1 MNAVR
6 LAFGLLTAVPTGG
19 LPRVDPRA
27 ARAAMLLAPVTALPL
42 LAVVAAAHA
51 MVAAGAPSL
60 VAATLVVAFGA
71 LYSRGMHLDGL
82 ADTADGL
89 SAGYDA
95 ESSLRAMKA
104 SDTGPSGV
112 AAVTLALLVEVVAL
126 GSLLPSGAGT
136 GLACVAWLASR
147 HTLALACRRGVPA
160 AQPEGLGALV
170 AGTVGPLGLATSAA
184 VLAAVAATLPLMA
197 SALPPS
203 SFLATSA
210 AGGSSTGWLGLLV
223 AGSGLAASAALV
235 RRCRRRLG
243 GISGDVLGA
252 GIEVSLSASLAV
264 GALAVGMA
272 S

>member
-1 MNAVR
+1 
-6 LAFGLLTAVPTGG
+6 
-19 LPRVDPRA
+19 
-27 ARAAMLLAPVTALPL
+27 
-42 LAVVAAAHA
+42 
-51 MVAAGAPSL
+51 MVAAGPRHSWQPP
-60 VAATLVVAFGA
+60 LVVAFGA

-170 AGTVGPLGLATSAA
+170 AGTVGRARSAA
-184 VLAAVAATLPLMA
+184 RGGARRGGCHAPLMA
-197 SALPPS
+197 SAPPHRPS
-203 SFLATSA
+203 WQPAPLAGA
-210 AGGSSTGWLGLLV
+210 APGGSDCSWR
-223 AGSGLAASAALV
+223 AAASAASAVLV
-235 RRCRRRLG
+235 RPSPPAPGRDQRGRPRRRHRG
-243 GISGDVLGA
+243 RA
-252 GIEVSLSASLAV
+252 QSLLAV